1 MVSWSLG
8 AWDLHMGFSSILCYL
23 KKKIKKNEKTF
34 SVWVEVAK
42 ALGCHSKGR
51 ATGFAASLELF
62 D

>member
-1 MVSWSLG
+1 
-8 AWDLHMGFSSILCYL
+8 MGFSSILCYL